1 MAASI
6 ALEEE
11 SGVYARHQH
20 SHNGYHAGDFATSSP
35 VPAAAWQT
43 PLVAVQSF

>member
-20 SHNGYHAGDFATSSP
+20 SHNGYYAGDFTTSHP

-43 PLVAVQSF
+43 PLTALDSF